1 MRGPTLNDMS
11 RTRLD
16 AVRRDLRR
24 AILARRRLLAA
35 IFATLAVVTTIQVAR
50 PTATT
55 RALVVAA
62 DDLRAGE
69 IVHRG
74 DLETVHVDPAA
85 IPEGAVDPQL
95 LPIGRTLAGP
105 LRAGEPL
112 TDVRLVQADLLS
124 GYDPGTVLTTIR
136 LFDPA
141 AAALVAPG
149 DVVDVVGTDP
159 RGRTGTAVIASDATV
174 VTRPEVDDT
183 ALDEGTPL
191 VLAVDQP
198 TALALADAS
207 VRQELTVLLA

>member
-1 MRGPTLNDMS
+1 MN

-16 AVRRDLRR
+16 TVRRDLRR

-62 DDLRAGE
+62 GDLRAGE
-69 IVHRG
+69 IVDRA
-74 DLETVHVDPAA
+74 DLETVYVDPAA

-183 ALDEGTPL
+183 GLDDGTPL

-207 VRQELTVLLA
+207 VREELTILIA

>member
-1 MRGPTLNDMS
+1 MS

-35 IFATLAVVTTIQVAR
+35 IFATLAVITTIQVAR
-50 PTATT
+50 PAATT
-55 RALVVAA
+55 RDVVVAA

-69 IVHRG
+69 IVDRA
-74 DLETVHVDPAA
+74 DLETVQVDPAA
-85 IPEGAVDPQL
+85 IPDGAVDPQAP
-95 LPIGRTLAGP
+95 PIGRTLAGP
-105 LRAGEPL
+105 VRAGEPL

-141 AAALVAPG
+141 AGTLVAPG
-149 DVVDVVGTDP
+149 DVVDVLGTDP
-159 RGRTGTAVIASDATV
+159 RGRTGTAVIASGATV
-174 VTRPEVDDT
+174 VTRAEVDDT
-183 ALDEGTPL
+183 ALGEGAPL
-191 VLAVDQP
+191 VLAVDHP

-207 VRQELTVLLA
+207 VRQQLTLLIA

>member
-1 MRGPTLNDMS
+1 MS

-35 IFATLAVVTTIQVAR
+35 IFAALAVVTTIQIAR

-69 IVHRG
+69 IVDRA
-74 DLETVHVDPAA
+74 DLETVQVDPAA
-85 IPEGAVDPQL
+85 VPDGAVDPRV

-105 LRAGEPL
+105 LRDGEPL

-124 GYDPGTVLTTIR
+124 GYEPGTVLTTIR
-136 LFDPA
+136 LFEPA

-183 ALDEGTPL
+183 ALDDGTPL

-207 VRQELTVLLA
+207 VRQELTVLIA